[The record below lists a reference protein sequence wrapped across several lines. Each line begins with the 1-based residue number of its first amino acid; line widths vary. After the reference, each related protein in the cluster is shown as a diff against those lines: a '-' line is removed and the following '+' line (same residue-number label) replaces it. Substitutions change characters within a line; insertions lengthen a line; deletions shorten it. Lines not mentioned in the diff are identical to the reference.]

1 MMLVENQ
8 RTCKLVVKGKKTKFD
23 KEKYNIIIQRKIT
36 KIVMCKRRFNEAYFS
51 CRKQFNFPPDE
62 AKERERERGYRVI

>member
-1 MMLVENQ
+1 
-8 RTCKLVVKGKKTKFD
+8 
-23 KEKYNIIIQRKIT
+23 
-36 KIVMCKRRFNEAYFS
+36 MCKRRFNEAYFS